1 MSLRVNI
8 DYADGD
14 SRNAPGVVVSREG
27 VRVASWNTG
36 RPADDWSAFIDWA
49 FDRGE
54 EVSYGSSIAT
64 PGLPAALRG
73 SDIS

>member
-8 DYADGD
+8 DYGEGE
-14 SRNAPGVVVSREG
+14 SRNAPGVFVSREG

-36 RPADDWSAFIDWA
+36 SPADDWSAFIDWA
-49 FDRGE
+49 FDCGE

-64 PGLPAALRG
+64 PGIPEALRET
-73 SDIS
+73 DTR